1 MSRAVWPVVLA
12 LLVGGCRAERSVVE
26 RLPAEAPPIV
36 LISIDTLRSDHL
48 PAYGYSGVQTPA
60 IERLRGDGIVFEDV
74 WSPSPL
80 TLPSHASIFT
90 GLLPPAHGV
99 RNNIGY
105 RLDAAAHPTL
115 ARVLKERGYATGASV
130 SSWVLRKATGIGD
143 SFDFFDDAIDRPPD
157 SQAASQV
164 QRPGTETA
172 SRALTWA
179 ETVRGSPFFLFV
191 HLYEPHAPY
200 QPPEPYRSR
209 VALPY
214 DGEIA
219 AADAVVGEL
228 LRKLDE
234 WGLYDRAAVVL
245 LSDHGEGLME
255 HGEQEHGILLYRE
268 ALQVP
273 LIVKLPGSVRRGER
287 VAGPAGLADVF
298 PTVAALAG
306 AAPAAGREGH
316 DLLQAAAAPKPAYS
330 ETFYPRIHLGWSE
343 LRSLANHR
351 YHYIDGPE
359 PELYDLQEDTGEQKN
374 LYPASADPAREL
386 KRGLNAIPEAFQ
398 PPATADA
405 EEVRKLTALGYLSA
419 SSPAT
424 ASRSLPSPMRQLPV
438 LEDVRGA
445 FQLASGGDRRGAIA
459 AFRALLSKNPDL
471 FDARYKLALTLEEDG
486 QLREAAEA
494 FREAIRS
501 SPSMALDAAL
511 PLARVTFALGEL
523 DAAKAHAELALKDAP
538 ADAGE
543 ILARVA
549 IAGGAL
555 DEAETLAAGVRGTPV
570 LDARGAVLL
579 ADIRLRRNQPQEA
592 LTVLDAALAK
602 LDPPARAR
610 IADAQYLRGDALARL
625 NRPVEAEKAF
635 REEIRGFPK
644 NADAYSRLAVLYA
657 VEQRRVRDVRAL
669 LEEMHAANPGAATAE
684 LAAKTLESLGD
695 LPAAAVWRRR
705 AARSR

>member
-1 MSRAVWPVVLA
+1 MSRPVWSLA
-12 LLVGGCRAERSVVE
+12 LAVLVGGCRAERTVVE
-26 RLPAEAPPIV
+26 RLPSEAPPII

-48 PAYGYSGVQTPA
+48 PAYGYSAVETPA
-60 IERLRGDGIVFEDV
+60 LERLRRDGIVFEDV
-74 WSPSPL
+74 WSQSPL

-105 RLDAAAHPTL
+105 RLDAAAHPSL
-115 ARVLKERGYATGASV
+115 ARVLKGRGYATGGAV
-130 SSWVLRKATGIGD
+130 SSWVLRGATGIGD
-143 SFDFFDDAIDRPPD
+143 SFDFFDDAIERPPD

-164 QRPGTETA
+164 QRSGTETA
-172 SRALTWA
+172 SRALAWA
-179 ETVRGSPFFLFV
+179 APVRGRPFFLFV

-209 VALPY
+209 YALAY

-228 LRKLDE
+228 LGRLDE
-234 WGLYDRAAVVL
+234 WGLYDRAVVIV

-273 LIVKLPGSVRRGER
+273 LIVKLPGSSRRGER
-287 VAGPAGLADVF
+287 VAGPASLADVF

-306 AAPAAGREGH
+306 ATPAGGGEGR
-316 DLLQAAAAPKPAYS
+316 DLLRASATPSPAYS

-343 LRSLANHR
+343 LRSLADGR

-359 PELYDLQEDTGEQKN
+359 PELYDLGEDAGETKN
-374 LYPASADPAREL
+374 LYPGRVDPAREL

-398 PPATADA
+398 APAAADA

-419 SSPAT
+419 SSPAA
-424 ASRSLPSPMRQLPV
+424 ASRSLPSPMRRLPV
-438 LEDVRGA
+438 LEEVRRA
-445 FQLASGGDRRGAIA
+445 FRLASEGDRRGAIA
-459 AFRALLSKNPDL
+459 AFRTLLAANPDL

-501 SPSMALDAAL
+501 SPSMATDAAL
-511 PLARVTFALGEL
+511 PLARVSFALGDL
-523 DAAKAHAELALKDAP
+523 DAAKAHAELALEDAP

-549 IAGGAL
+549 IARGAL
-555 DEAETLAAGVRGTPV
+555 AEAQTLAAGVRGTPV
-570 LDARGAVLL
+570 LDARGAVLR
-579 ADIRLRRNQPQEA
+579 ADIHLRRNQPQEA
-592 LTVLDAALAK
+592 LTILDAALAK
-602 LDPPARAR
+602 LDAPARAR
-610 IADAQYLRGDALARL
+610 IADAQYLRGDSLARL
-625 NRPVEAEKAF
+625 NRPAEAEAAF

-657 VEQRRVRDVRAL
+657 VEHRRVQEVRAL
-669 LEEMHAANPGAATAE
+669 LEAMHAANPGAETAE

-695 LPAAAVWRRR
+695 AREAAAWRLR
-705 AARSR
+705 AARIR

>member
-1 MSRAVWPVVLA
+1 MWFLA
-12 LLVGGCRAERSVVE
+12 LAVLLGGCRAERTSVE
-26 RLPAEAPPIV
+26 RLPSEGPPIV

-48 PAYGYSGVQTPA
+48 PAYGYSAIETPA
-60 IERLRGDGIVFEDV
+60 IERLRRDGLVFEDV
-74 WSPSPL
+74 WSQSPL

-90 GLLPPAHGV
+90 GLLPPTHGV

-115 ARVLKERGYATGASV
+115 ARVLRRRGYATGAFV
-130 SSWVLRKATGIGD
+130 SSWVLRSATGIGD
-143 SFDFFDDAIDRPPD
+143 AFDVFDDAIDRPPD

-164 QRPGTETA
+164 QRSGTETA
-172 SRALTWA
+172 SRALAWA
-179 ETVRGSPFFLFV
+179 EPVRVRPFFLFV

-209 VALPY
+209 YALAY

-219 AADAVVGEL
+219 AADAVVGDL
-228 LRKLDE
+228 LRRLDE
-234 WGLYDRAAVVL
+234 WGLYDRSAVIV
-245 LSDHGEGLME
+245 LSDHGEGLMD

-273 LIVKLPGSVRRGER
+273 LIMKLPGSLRRGER
-287 VAGPAGLADVF
+287 VAGPVRLADVF

-306 AAPAAGREGH
+306 AAPPSSEGGR
-316 DLLQAAAAPKPAYS
+316 DLLRAGVASAPVYS

-343 LRSLANHR
+343 LRSLADGRH
-351 YHYIDGPE
+351 HYIDGPE
-359 PELYDLQEDTGEQKN
+359 PELYDLRADAGETKN
-374 LYPASADPAREL
+374 LYPGKAEPAREL
-386 KRGLNAIPEAFQ
+386 KRRLNGIPEAFQ
-398 PPATADA
+398 APATADA
-405 EEVRKLTALGYLSA
+405 EEVRKLAALGYLSA
-419 SSPAT
+419 NSPTA
-424 ASRSLPSPMRQLPV
+424 ASRSLPSPMRRLPV
-438 LEDVRGA
+438 LEEVRRA
-445 FQLASGGDRRGAIA
+445 FGLASRGDRRGAIA
-459 AFRALLSKNPDL
+459 AFRALLAGDPDL
-471 FDARYKLALTLEEDG
+471 FDARYKLALILEEDG
-486 QLREAAEA
+486 QLREAADA

-501 SPSMALDAAL
+501 SPAMAADAAL
-511 PLARVTFALGEL
+511 PLARVSFALGEL
-523 DAAKAHAELALKDAP
+523 DAAKAHAELALEDAP

-549 IAGGAL
+549 MARGAL
-555 DEAETLAAGVRGTPV
+555 DQAQTLAADVRGTPIF
-570 LDARGAVLL
+570 DARGAVLR
-579 ADIRLRRNQPQEA
+579 ADIHLRRNQPQEA

-625 NRPVEAEKAF
+625 NRPAEAEAAF

-657 VEQRRVRDVRAL
+657 VEHRRVRDVRAL
-669 LEEMHAANPGAATAE
+669 LEEMHAANPGPATAE

-695 LPAAAVWRRR
+695 VREAAAWRRR
-705 AARSR
+705 AARNR